1 MQTDR
6 RQTLAHFGLV
16 VQFIF
21 ALLQFENGSCVH
33 TLSVA
38 TTISNTERN
47 SPFVL
52 LFVFESKLSG
62 RCNVVEYKYY
72 SNIHGY
78 ISVVTVELIVLRS
91 FGFWH
96 PPTERENLGRGSI
109 MSCRIFIHW
118 KKFWL
123 QPNWSSK
130 CKVAN
135 PFGEANNG
143 WVGKKFCIL
152 NEIRSF
158 SIIFARPHHLT
169 LSWTEWIQCFAYLRC
184 KPDYAIKWSVSFTHI

>member
-21 ALLQFENGSCVH
+21 ALLQFENGNRVH

-47 SPFVL
+47 SPFIL

-62 RCNVVEYKYY
+62 CCNVVGYKYY
-72 SNIHGY
+72 NNIHGY
-78 ISVVTVELIVLRS
+78 ISVVTVE
-91 FGFWH
+91 
-96 PPTERENLGRGSI
+96 RENLGGRSI

-158 SIIFARPHHLT
+158 NIFFARPHHLT
-169 LSWTEWIQCFAYLRC
+169 SWTEWIQCFAYLRC